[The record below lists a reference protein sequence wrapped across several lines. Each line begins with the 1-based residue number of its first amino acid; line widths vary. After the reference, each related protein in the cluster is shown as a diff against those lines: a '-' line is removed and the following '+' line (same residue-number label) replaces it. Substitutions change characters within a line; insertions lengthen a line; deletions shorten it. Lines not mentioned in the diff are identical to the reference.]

1 MEIITI
7 WMIMALVILT
17 TATEPGRMRMGIVI
31 QNKRRDAAE
40 SFFKKVS
47 GCIPFSDCRNVV
59 FGFFSQTPFF
69 VLKTGKNPQ
78 WNKSQCCVN
87 IEENCYCLL
96 VTQNRRKDGC
106 LMGIYL
112 NPGNN
117 KFKRAV
123 NSDIYVDKT
132 GLIKYTNSIV
142 DTLQS
147 CVCVS
152 RPRRFGKSMAADM
165 LTAYYSKG
173 CDSREL
179 FSGLEIAKDESF
191 EEHLNKYD
199 TIFLNM
205 QEFLS
210 RSSNV
215 KELLERV
222 EGKVIREL
230 KKQYPEVELYDE
242 NDLAETMQDIF
253 AESECPFIV
262 IIDEWDC
269 IFREFKH
276 DKAAQEIYL
285 DFLRDLLKD
294 KEYIYLAY
302 MTGIL
307 PIKKYGTHSALNM
320 FDEFSMID
328 PGPLAEYVGF
338 TEKEVEA
345 LCQKYQMDINEIK
358 NWYDG
363 YSFEEVESVYSPKS
377 VVSCMRLGKLGNY
390 WNQTETF
397 EALQIYIDMNF
408 EGLRDDILSMIAGE
422 TVPVNTRSF
431 TNDMTTFRTED
442 DVLTLLIHLGYLGYR
457 YADKTV
463 FIPNEEIR
471 SEYVSAIAVSDWGEV
486 SKALKNSADT
496 LQAIWQGREEQ
507 VAEGIRQ
514 AHFETSH
521 LQYNDEN
528 ALSYTIS
535 LALYAARN
543 FYTVHRELSGG
554 KGFADIV
561 YVPRKR
567 FLDKPALVVELKWDK
582 NAEGAIQQIKEKEY
596 CRSLEEYKGN
606 LLLVGINYDKKTQVH
621 TCKIEQYRK
630 EESI

>member
-1 MEIITI
+1 
-7 WMIMALVILT
+7 
-17 TATEPGRMRMGIVI
+17 MRL
-31 QNKRRDAAE
+31 KA
-40 SFFKKVS
+40 FFKKVS

-96 VTQNRRKDGC
+96 VTQNRRKDGW

-179 FSGLEIAKDESF
+179 FSSLEIAKDENF

-230 KKQYPEVELYDE
+230 KKQYPDVELYDE

-422 TVPVNTRSF
+422 KVPVNTRSF

>member
-1 MEIITI
+1 MRLKAFSKRCQAVYHSRAIEM
-7 WMIMALVILT
+7 WCLAFLVIH
-17 TATEPGRMRMGIVI
+17 
-31 QNKRRDAAE
+31 
-40 SFFKKVS
+40 
-47 GCIPFSDCRNVV
+47 
-59 FGFFSQTPFF
+59 PFF

-230 KKQYPEVELYDE
+230 KKQYPDVELYDE

>member
-1 MEIITI
+1 
-7 WMIMALVILT
+7 
-17 TATEPGRMRMGIVI
+17 MRLKV
-31 QNKRRDAAE
+31 
-40 SFFKKVS
+40 FFKKVS
-47 GCIPFSDCRNVV
+47 GCVPFSGYRNVV

-230 KKQYPEVELYDE
+230 KKQYPDVELYDE

-471 SEYVSAIAVSDWGEV
+471 SEYVSTIAVSDWGEV

>member
-1 MEIITI
+1 
-7 WMIMALVILT
+7 
-17 TATEPGRMRMGIVI
+17 MRL
-31 QNKRRDAAE
+31 KA
-40 SFFKKVS
+40 FFKKVS

-87 IEENCYCLL
+87 IEENCYCSL
-96 VTQNRRKDGC
+96 VTQNRRKDGW
-106 LMGIYL
+106 LMGSYL

-132 GLIKYTNSIV
+132 GLMKYTNSIV

-179 FSGLEIAKDESF
+179 FSSLEIAKDENF

-230 KKQYPEVELYDE
+230 KKQYPDVELYDE

-262 IIDEWDC
+262 IIDKWDC

-422 TVPVNTRSF
+422 TVPVNTRCF

>member
-1 MEIITI
+1 M
-7 WMIMALVILT
+7 
-17 TATEPGRMRMGIVI
+17 
-31 QNKRRDAAE
+31 
-40 SFFKKVS
+40 
-47 GCIPFSDCRNVV
+47 
-59 FGFFSQTPFF
+59 
-69 VLKTGKNPQ
+69 
-78 WNKSQCCVN
+78 
-87 IEENCYCLL
+87 
-96 VTQNRRKDGC
+96 
-106 LMGIYL
+106 
-112 NPGNN
+112 
-117 KFKRAV
+117 
-123 NSDIYVDKT
+123 
-132 GLIKYTNSIV
+132 
-142 DTLQS
+142 
-147 CVCVS
+147 
-152 RPRRFGKSMAADM
+152 
-165 LTAYYSKG
+165 
-173 CDSREL
+173 
-179 FSGLEIAKDESF
+179 
-191 EEHLNKYD
+191 
-199 TIFLNM
+199 
-205 QEFLS
+205 
-210 RSSNV
+210 
-215 KELLERV
+215 
-222 EGKVIREL
+222 
-230 KKQYPEVELYDE
+230 
-242 NDLAETMQDIF
+242 
-253 AESECPFIV
+253 PFIV

-363 YSFEEVESVYSPKS
+363 YSFEEVEAVYSPKS

>member
-1 MEIITI
+1 
-7 WMIMALVILT
+7 
-17 TATEPGRMRMGIVI
+17 MRL
-31 QNKRRDAAE
+31 KA
-40 SFFKKVS
+40 FFKKVS

-87 IEENCYCLL
+87 IEENCYCSL
-96 VTQNRRKDGC
+96 VTQNRRKDGW

-179 FSGLEIAKDESF
+179 FSSLEIAKDENF

-230 KKQYPEVELYDE
+230 KKQYPDVELYDE

-253 AESECPFIV
+253 AESECLFIV

-285 DFLRDLLKD
+285 DFLRNLLKD

-363 YSFEEVESVYSPKS
+363 YSFEEVEAVYSPKS

-471 SEYVSAIAVSDWGEV
+471 SEYVSTIAVSDWGEV

>member
-1 MEIITI
+1 
-7 WMIMALVILT
+7 
-17 TATEPGRMRMGIVI
+17 MRL
-31 QNKRRDAAE
+31 KA
-40 SFFKKVS
+40 FFKKVS

-87 IEENCYCLL
+87 IEENCYCSL
-96 VTQNRRKDGC
+96 VTQNRRKDGW

-179 FSGLEIAKDESF
+179 FSSLEIAKDENF

-230 KKQYPEVELYDE
+230 KKQYPDVELYDE

-262 IIDEWDC
+262 IIDKWDC

-422 TVPVNTRSF
+422 TVPVNTRCF

-561 YVPRKR
+561 FVPRKR